1 MRTLAFVGQK
11 GGSGKSTLAA
21 SIGVAAQEAG
31 ERAFLIDLDPQAT
44 LASWGSRREAET
56 PPVDRT
62 RAAQLAAVLGAL
74 AANGYSLAI
83 IDTQGADI
91 AATSEVM
98 RRADLTLIPSRPT
111 LLDIEAAKPTVAA
124 LRQLGRPFAFVLSQA
139 PATASNARADDAARA
154 LGQLGDVA
162 TPPICSR
169 ADHQDAL
176 ALGVGVTERDPTGK
190 AAREVRELWHW
201 ISERLQ

>member
-21 SIGVAAQEAG
+21 SIGVAALEDG
-31 ERAFLIDLDPQAT
+31 EHPFLIDLDPQAT
-44 LASWGSRREAET
+44 LAAWGSRREAET

-74 AANGYSLAI
+74 AANGYTLAI
-83 IDTQGADI
+83 LDTQGADI

-124 LRQLGRPFAFVLSQA
+124 LRQLGRPFAFVVNQA
-139 PATASNARADDAARA
+139 PATASNARVDDATRA

-162 TPPICSR
+162 APPICSR
-169 ADHQDAL
+169 TDHQDAL
-176 ALGVGVTERDPTGK
+176 ALGLGVTERDPNGK
-190 AAREVRELWHW
+190 AAREITELWRW
-201 ISERLQ
+201 IKECLR

>member
-31 ERAFLIDLDPQAT
+31 ERAFLLDLDPQAT
-44 LASWGSRREAET
+44 LASWGSRREAEN

-62 RAAQLAAVLGAL
+62 KASQLAGVLSAL
-74 AANGYSLAI
+74 SANGYTLAV

-91 AATSEVM
+91 AGVSEVM

-111 LLDIEAAKPTVAA
+111 LIDIEAAKPTVAA
-124 LRQLGRPFAFVLSQA
+124 LRQLSRPFAFVLNQV
-139 PATASNARADDAARA
+139 PPTASHVRLDDAARA
-154 LGQLGDVA
+154 LGQLGDLA
-162 TPPICSR
+162 TPPICAR

-176 ALGVGVTERDPTGK
+176 ALGLGVTERDPTGK
-190 AAREVRELWHW
+190 AAREVRELWLW
-201 ISERLQ
+201 IKGRLK

>member
-31 ERAFLIDLDPQAT
+31 ERAFLLDLDPQST
-44 LASWGSRREAET
+44 LASWGSRRDAET

-62 RAAQLAAVLGAL
+62 RAVQLAAALGAL
-74 AANGYSLAI
+74 AANGYTLAI
-83 IDTQGADI
+83 LDTQGADI

-124 LRQLGRPFAFVLSQA
+124 LRQLGRRFAFVLSQA

-162 TPPICSR
+162 TPPICAR

-176 ALGVGVTERDPTGK
+176 ALGLGVTERDPIGK
-190 AAREVRELWHW
+190 AAREIRDLWRW